1 MKKTICIIDYGCGNT
16 KSILNSLKYINSK
29 AVISNKDDVIK
40 KSSHLILPG
49 VGSYAATMERL
60 HDADLVQPILEF
72 IQQGRPTLGICLG
85 MQLFSSTGFEGADT
99 EGLSLIEG
107 EVIPLKKVQGLNLPH
122 VGWNEVIY
130 TKDHPVLEGVKNG
143 LDFYFVNGFFFK
155 AKNKNDVIASTNYGQ
170 CFPSIVGKKN
180 VLGVQF
186 HPEKSQINGLRIL
199 DNFCLWDGL
208 C

>member
-1 MKKTICIIDYGCGNT
+1 MTIGIINIGVGNIG
-16 KSILNSLKYINSK
+16 SLSNALYSQGWDPILVSSNQDFESLT
-29 AVISNKDDVIK
+29 
-40 KSSHLILPG
+40 HLIIPG

-143 LDFYFVNGFFFK
+143 LDFYFVNGFFLK

>member
-1 MKKTICIIDYGCGNT
+1 MTIGIINIGIGNIGSLSNALYSQGWDT
-16 KSILNSLKYINSK
+16 ILVS
-29 AVISNKDDVIK
+29 SNQDFDNLT
-40 KSSHLILPG
+40 HLIIPG

-99 EGLSLIEG
+99 EGLRLIEG

-170 CFPSIVGKKN
+170 SFPSIVGKKN
-180 VLGVQF
+180 VIGVQF